1 MKRFLFFGI
10 HADISILC
18 MFFFHVRQAGRGI
31 RKFDQRT
38 RFCIQQ
44 RWLWQNSWRTDGKL
58 YKISQDYPD
67 WEEIIQKEGEDS
79 ENVKKVTT
87 AYKTWNN
94 TLESATTDNHYMFMT
109 YCNIPNAIEQITG
122 KGASKKTEETKE
134 SEDTSNDLSSSSSD
148 TNIDEMLDSYEEY
161 VNELSDFYAKLKDM
175 EPGSEEYMSTLGE
188 AQELEGS
195 YQDLLENARMP
206 KATLPV
212 SNCNAMSRLPKSW
225 PRQWNNIRL

>member
-1 MKRFLFFGI
+1 M
-10 HADISILC
+10 
-18 MFFFHVRQAGRGI
+18 GR
-31 RKFDQRT
+31 DH
-38 RFCIQQ
+38 
-44 RWLWQNSWRTDGKL
+44 
-58 YKISQDYPD
+58 P
-67 WEEIIQKEGEDS
+67 KEGEDS

-87 AYKTWNN
+87 AYKAWNN

-161 VNELSDFYAKLKDM
+161 VNKLSDFYAKLKDM

-195 YQDLLENARMP
+195 YQDLLENAKMP

-212 SNCNAMSRLPKSW
+212 SNYNAMSRSPKS
-225 PRQWNNIRL
+225 

>member
-1 MKRFLFFGI
+1 M
-10 HADISILC
+10 
-18 MFFFHVRQAGRGI
+18 
-31 RKFDQRT
+31 
-38 RFCIQQ
+38 
-44 RWLWQNSWRTDGKL
+44 

-87 AYKTWNN
+87 AYKAWNN

-161 VNELSDFYAKLKDM
+161 VNKLSDFYAKLKDM

-195 YQDLLENARMP
+195 YQDLLEKCKDAKGNFTSEQLQRYVEIT
-206 KATLPV
+206 KKLTE
-212 SNCNAMSRLPKSW
+212 AMK
-225 PRQWNNIRL
+225 